1 MSSNTRFGRVQL
13 QIMHVL
19 WERGQAT
26 AREITDD
33 LNGSEP
39 TTHSTV
45 QTLLRQ
51 IEKKEAITHDVKQGA
66 DGIRTFIYRPLV
78 QPEKIRQH
86 ATRELV
92 DRVFGGSQGGL
103 VAYLL
108 QHERIPLKELGRIQR
123 LINKT
128 GKVPKRK

>member
-1 MSSNTRFGRVQL
+1 MNNTRFGRVQL

-26 AREITDD
+26 AREVTEA
-33 LNGSEP
+33 LNESEP
-39 TTHSTV
+39 ISHSTV

-51 IEKKEAITHDVKQGA
+51 LEKKQAIKHDVEQG
-66 DGIRTFIYRPLV
+66 DYGIKTFIYRPLV
-78 QPEKIRQH
+78 QPDSVRRK

-92 DRVFGGSQGGL
+92 ERVFGGSPGGL

-108 QHERIPLKELGRIQR
+108 QHERIPRKDLERIQR
-123 LINKT
+123 LIDVT
-128 GKVPKRK
+128 RKVPKK